1 MLVKKSRKMKYNN
14 KRKNLRKN
22 TRYFSKKKSRKSKS
36 RKLKSRKLKSRKSKS
51 KKLKQIK
58 GGYGKGSCPFVDS
71 SKFIPLSKNGVAPGG
86 VPVYAGNQNGGNS
99 FSDYVPQYMLNG
111 LRLVSSSGN
120 NLVNSYKGQE
130 LDPSPLPMHNQLKKA
145 HLEAR
150 GL

>member
-36 RKLKSRKLKSRKSKS
+36 RKLKSRKSKNRKSKS

-71 SKFIPLSKNGVAPGG
+71 SKF
-86 VPVYAGNQNGGNS
+86 
-99 FSDYVPQYMLNG
+99 
-111 LRLVSSSGN
+111 RLYRS
-120 NLVNSYKGQE
+120 VNSRSKSGCSITF
-130 LDPSPLPMHNQLKKA
+130 LGTPKS
-145 HLEAR
+145 
-150 GL
+150 